1 MDSIHTRKSF
11 DDELQE
17 MKQDIL
23 KMGSVVEEMLVGSVR
38 ALQTRDEMLADEV
51 IAKDDLVDGYNVV
64 IERRCLR
71 LLALQQPMAR
81 DLRTI
86 AAGLYI
92 IKDVERM
99 GDYAL
104 DIAKAARKLAGTDPI
119 KELVKIPKM
128 AQMVQEM
135 LHSSLNAFVNHDM
148 HIISDVADKDDE
160 VDLLYRQVR
169 DELISV
175 IQAKPETAM
184 PAVELILVARYL
196 ERIADHITNVGER
209 IAYMELGELKE
220 LH

>member
-1 MDSIHTRKSF
+1 MDTIRKSF
-11 DDELQE
+11 GDELQE

-38 ALQTRDEMLADEV
+38 ALQTRDAMLAVEV
-51 IAKDDLVDGYNVV
+51 IAKDDIVDGYNVT
-64 IERRCLR
+64 IEQRCLR

-104 DIAKAARKLAGTDPI
+104 DIAKAAKKLSGLDPI
-119 KELVKIPKM
+119 TTLVKIPKM
-128 AQMVQEM
+128 AEIVQDM
-135 LHSSLNAFVNHDM
+135 LHTSLQAFVNQN
-148 HIISDVADKDDE
+148 IEVISQVAREDDE
-160 VDLLYRQVR
+160 VDALYRQVR
-169 DELISV
+169 DQMIALI
-175 IQAKPETAM
+175 AEKPETAQR
-184 PAVELILVARYL
+184 AVELVLVARYL

-209 IAYMELGELKE
+209 IAYMETGEIKE

>member
-1 MDSIHTRKSF
+1 MDTIRKSF
-11 DDELQE
+11 EEEIQE

-23 KMGSVVEEMLVGSVR
+23 KMGSAVEEMLVGAIR
-38 ALQTRDEMLADEV
+38 ALQLRDEMIADEIIV
-51 IAKDDLVDGYNVV
+51 KDDLVDGYNLV
-64 IERRCLR
+64 IEQRCLR

-104 DIAKAARKLAGTDPI
+104 DIAKAARKLSHADPV
-119 KELVKIPKM
+119 KDLVKIPQM
-128 AQMVQEM
+128 AQIVQDM
-135 LHSSLNAFVNHDM
+135 LHDSLHAFVERNVDAV
-148 HIISDVADKDDE
+148 SEVARKDDQ
-160 VDLLYRQVR
+160 VDLLYREVR
-169 DELISV
+169 DELIEL
-175 IQAKPETAM
+175 IQEKPETAM
-184 PAVELILVARYL
+184 SAVELILVARYL

-209 IAYMELGELKE
+209 ITYMETGEVRE